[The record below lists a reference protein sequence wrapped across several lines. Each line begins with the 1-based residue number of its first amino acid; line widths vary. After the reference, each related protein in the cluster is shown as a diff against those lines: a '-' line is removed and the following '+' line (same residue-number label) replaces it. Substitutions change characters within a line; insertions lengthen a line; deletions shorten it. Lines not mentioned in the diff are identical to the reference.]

1 MNPTSREISDASTLF
16 LGNVNVN
23 NESQTSK
30 MQYMKNPPKHQSLD
44 SLELFLLQDKA
55 TFKP

>member
-30 MQYMKNPPKHQSLD
+30 MQYMKNPPKH
-44 SLELFLLQDKA
+44 
-55 TFKP
+55 